1 MIDMKP
7 EQILKIVALFAAVG
21 VLPFLSGIFI
31 GRAAEVLQAKSQTNR
46 LAITTEVPTN
56 TPSELIPESPAEPI
70 PQPDAKP
77 QPKVASA
84 VTTPNNHPPTAP
96 PIQSKPV
103 TTPKPQPPT
112 CSGNL
117 TQKFLCLLNDYRVKK
132 GLNKVALNTSLSQV
146 ALDHSTW
153 MNETGTF
160 SHTGVDGSRLTERC
174 TAAGIRCLAEN
185 LAEGIYTADELLSS
199 WSANPSHNKN
209 LLGPYTTIGI
219 GISGAYVTLLLN

>member
-1 MIDMKP
+1 MIGMKP
-7 EQILKIVALFAAVG
+7 GQILKIVALFAAVG

-56 TPSELIPESPAEPI
+56 TPSELIPESPAEPT

-84 VTTPNNHPPTAP
+84 VTTPNNRPPLPQRTPAKPLATPAP
-96 PIQSKPV
+96 LPSC
-103 TTPKPQPPT
+103 T
-112 CSGNL
+112 GNL
-117 TQKFLCLLNDYRVKK
+117 TQKFLCLLNEYRVKK
-132 GLNKVALNTSLSQV
+132 GLGKVTLNNNLSQV
-146 ALDHSTW
+146 ALGHSTW

-174 TAAGIRCLAEN
+174 AAAGIRCLAEN
-185 LAEGIYTADELLSS
+185 LAEGIYSADELLSS

-209 LLGPYTTIGI
+209 LLGPYTTIGF
-219 GISGAYVTLLLN
+219 GVSGEYVTLLLN